1 MGKGETM
8 SVPTSKRGKGNLVV
22 FTKLRQLCDYTQAI
36 VNNRKYFPME
46 EVVLK
51 NGKKALNNVKP
62 ILAKNIY
69 EKTCA
74 IENYSTR
81 ANKVFV
87 KSGDDMRL
95 RREFWSKAIAE
106 TSALL
111 KDMEKAMVLCDI
123 PSKVMNF
130 WTGQVKAIQ
139 DLLMNRR
146 NTEHKTYMG

>member
-1 MGKGETM
+1 M
-8 SVPTSKRGKGNLVV
+8 SVPASKRGKGNLVV

-74 IENYSTR
+74 IIMSQKNSQ
-81 ANKVFV
+81 KVLYTTIALVLKAREQSLLV
-87 KSGDDMRL
+87 KD
-95 RREFWSKAIAE
+95 
-106 TSALL
+106 
-111 KDMEKAMVLCDI
+111 
-123 PSKVMNF
+123 
-130 WTGQVKAIQ
+130 
-139 DLLMNRR
+139 
-146 NTEHKTYMG
+146 

>member
-1 MGKGETM
+1 M
-8 SVPTSKRGKGNLVV
+8 SVPASKRGKGNLVV
-22 FTKLRQLCDYTQAI
+22 FTKLRQLCNYTQAI
-36 VNNRKYFPME
+36 VNNKKYFPLE
-46 EVVLK
+46 EVVLQD
-51 NGKKALNNVKP
+51 GKKKPNNVKP
-62 ILAKNIY
+62 LLAKRIY
-69 EKTCA
+69 DETCA

-106 TSALL
+106 TAALL

-123 PSKVMNF
+123 PSRVMSF
-130 WTGQVKAIQ
+130 WTGEVKAIQ
-139 DLLMNRR
+139 DLLMSRR